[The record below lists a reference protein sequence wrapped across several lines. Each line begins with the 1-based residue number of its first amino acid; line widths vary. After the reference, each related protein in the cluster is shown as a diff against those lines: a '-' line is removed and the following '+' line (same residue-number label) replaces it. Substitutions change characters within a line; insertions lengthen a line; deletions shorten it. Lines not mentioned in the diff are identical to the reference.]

1 MVECEIYK
9 EERDVLEE
17 MRKINECDMEKF
29 CTLLIDSSEKT
40 IVILED
46 RWQPRTA
53 KQEADKISK

>member
-1 MVECEIYK
+1 M
-9 EERDVLEE
+9 LEE